1 MFENYVVAKKTRQIS
16 PTLLGLASMVM
27 ASALF
32 GMVIYSWLKIE
43 KLETPSTGIQIGL
56 DLPPPPPP
64 PKGGGKKKLEAKK
77 KQEPKKVK
85 PVDTVQPVKVEQKQ
99 DEPVEDTS
107 DDSAEGEGDPNG
119 VEGGVEGGVVGGQLG
134 GVVGGVQGAPPP
146 PPPPPP
152 PPAPPQN
159 IAPTA
164 LEAQRIAGEKNI
176 VPDDVTKTEIQRS
189 GKNRLVVPARI
200 CLNASG
206 TVKEAKVL
214 KSSGFAAYDK
224 KIEREMRAWK
234 YKPFM
239 VNGKAAPVCSAVTF
253 VYLQKN

>member
-16 PTLLGLASMVM
+16 PTLLGLAVM
-27 ASALF
+27 LMSSGLF

-43 KLETPSTGIQIGL
+43 KLETPSSGLQVGL

-64 PKGGGKKKLEAKK
+64 PKGGSKKKMEAKK
-77 KQEPKKVK
+77 PVEPKKVK
-85 PVDTVQPVKVEQKQ
+85 PIDTVQPVKVEQKQ
-99 DEPVEDTS
+99 EEPEPTED
-107 DDSAEGEGDPNG
+107 DGDEGEGDPNG
-119 VEGGVEGGVVGGQLG
+119 VEGGQQGGVVGGQLG
-134 GVVGGVQGAPPP
+134 GVVGGVQAPPP

-159 IAPTA
+159 VAPTA
-164 LEAQRIAGEKNI
+164 LEASRISGEKNI

-189 GKNRLVVPARI
+189 GKTRLVVPAKI

-206 TVKEAKVL
+206 TVKSANVL
-214 KSSGFAAYDK
+214 KSSGFPSYDK

-239 VNGKAAPVCSAVTF
+239 VNGTAAPVCSAVTF